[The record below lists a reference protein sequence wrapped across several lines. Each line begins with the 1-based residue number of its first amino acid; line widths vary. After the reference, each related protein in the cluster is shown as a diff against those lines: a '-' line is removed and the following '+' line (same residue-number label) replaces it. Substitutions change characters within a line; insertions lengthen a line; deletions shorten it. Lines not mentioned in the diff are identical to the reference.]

1 MFAGIQGGTGALDPQ
16 TLAALLAAGGGEIP
30 AALQGMMGIQPG
42 MLGLQAAGIP
52 GTSGIPGLPAGISPA
67 AMLQALQVRL
77 KLCSIISVQGTVD
90 LWSYILPINRY

>member
-1 MFAGIQGGTGALDPQ
+1 MFTGMQGGAGALDPQ
-16 TLAALLAAGGGEIP
+16 TLAALLAAAGGGAEIP

-52 GTSGIPGLPAGISPA
+52 GTSGIPGLPTGISPT

-77 KLCSIISVQGTVD
+77 KLCTMI
-90 LWSYILPINRY
+90 